1 MAVET
6 AGAPAIDEDKLM
18 AFIGQVVGEL
28 GAAVNAGLIVIG
40 DRLGLYRGLSGAGPT
55 TAAELS
61 SRTGTSE
68 RYVREWLN
76 AQAAGGYV
84 DYDAAA
90 DRYTLSGEHALA
102 LADESSP
109 AFVGGAFQLALAT
122 LKATPEIETAFRT
135 GRGFGWHQHDEG
147 VQIGCERF
155 FRPGYAASLLST
167 WLPAL
172 DGVTEKL
179 RVGAM
184 VADVGCGL
192 GATTRLMADAF
203 PRSTF
208 AGFDYHA
215 HSIEL
220 ARQETAEAGL
230 DGRIRFEVA
239 PAAVFPGTGYDLVT
253 MFDCLHD
260 MGDPV
265 GAAGHVRQALAPDGT
280 WLIVEPLAGDAVQEN
295 LNPLGRAYYAFSTL
309 LCVPNSL
316 AQEVG
321 LALGAQAGEA
331 RIRDAVEKAG
341 FTRFRRVAESL
352 MNAVYEVRA

>member
-1 MAVET
+1 MAVEA
-6 AGAPAIDEDKLM
+6 AGSATIDQDKLM
-18 AFIGQVVGEL
+18 AFIGHVVGEL
-28 GAAVNAGLIVIG
+28 GATVNAGLIVIG
-40 DRLGLYRGLSGAGPT
+40 DRLGLYRGLAEAGPST
-55 TAAELS
+55 PADLA
-61 SRTGTSE
+61 SRTGTNE

-76 AQAAGGYV
+76 AQAAGGYI
-84 DYDAAA
+84 DYDAASG
-90 DRYTLSGEHALA
+90 RYTLSGEHALA

-109 AFVGGAFQLALAT
+109 AFVGGAFQLALAS
-122 LKATPEIETAFRT
+122 LKATPEIEDAFRT
-135 GRGFGWHQHDEG
+135 GRGFGWHEHDEG
-147 VQIGCERF
+147 VHIGCERF
-155 FRPGYAASLLST
+155 FRPGYNANLLSS

-172 DGVTEKL
+172 EGVTEKL
-179 RVGAM
+179 RVGAT

-192 GATTRLMADAF
+192 GATTRLMAEAF

-220 ARQETAEAGL
+220 ARRETAEAGL
-230 DGRIRFEVA
+230 DGRIRFE
-239 PAAVFPGTGYDLVT
+239 AASAAAFPGSGYDLVT

-265 GAAGHVRQALAPDGT
+265 GAAGHVRAALAPDGT
-280 WLIVEPLAGDAVQEN
+280 WLIVEPLAGESVAEN

-321 LALGAQAGEA
+321 VALGAQAGEA
-331 RIRDAVEKAG
+331 RIREAVEAAG

-352 MNAVYEVRA
+352 MNAVYEVRP

>member
-1 MAVET
+1 MAVQT
-6 AGAPAIDEDKLM
+6 ASIDHDKLM

-28 GAAVNAGLIVIG
+28 GAAVNTGLIVIG
-40 DRLGLYRGLSGAGPT
+40 DRLGLYRGMAGAGPT
-55 TAAELS
+55 SAAELA
-61 SRTGTSE
+61 SRTATSE

-84 DYDAAA
+84 DYEPAS
-90 DRYTLSGEHALA
+90 DRYALSDEHALA

-122 LKATPEIETAFRT
+122 LKATPEIEDAFRS
-135 GRGFGWHQHDEG
+135 GSGFGWHQHDEG
-147 VQIGCERF
+147 VPIGCERF
-155 FRPGYAASLLST
+155 FRPGYHANLISA

-179 RVGAM
+179 RVGAT

-192 GATTRLMADAF
+192 GATTRLMAEAF

-208 AGFDYHA
+208 NGFDYHP

-220 ARQETAEAGL
+220 ARRETADAGL
-230 DGRIRFEVA
+230 DGRIRFEIA
-239 PAAVFPGTGYDLVT
+239 PATAFPGTGYDVVT

-265 GAAGHVRQALAPDGT
+265 GAAHHVRQALAPDGT
-280 WLIVEPLAGDAVQEN
+280 WLIVEPLAGDAVQDN
-295 LNPLGRAYYAFSTL
+295 LNPLGRAYYAFSTM
-309 LCVPNSL
+309 LCTPNSL
-316 AQEVG
+316 SQEGG

-331 RIRDAVEKAG
+331 RIREVVEQAD
-341 FTRFRRVAESL
+341 FTRFRRVADSL
-352 MNAVYEVRA
+352 MNAVYEVRP